1 MNNKQIVE
9 EYYKSVGET
18 PMLEYD
24 TMEENHI
31 LVLMDIIK
39 EKLWIVLSELTYN
52 TLSKSWMMYELH
64 PWCTWD
70 YKIDKDIIE
79 RDLII
84 NKIKQWK

>member
-39 EKLWIVLSELTYN
+39 EKL
-52 TLSKSWMMYELH
+52 
-64 PWCTWD
+64 
-70 YKIDKDIIE
+70 
-79 RDLII
+79 
-84 NKIKQWK
+84 

>member
-39 EKLWIVLSELTYN
+39 EKLWIVLSEPWYWAL
-52 TLSKSWMMYELH
+52 KDSWMIFEWY
-64 PWCTWD
+64 PNCTWD
-70 YKIDKDIIE
+70 YKFDKDIIE
-79 RDLII
+79 TDILIAKLKKWI
-84 NKIKQWK
+84 